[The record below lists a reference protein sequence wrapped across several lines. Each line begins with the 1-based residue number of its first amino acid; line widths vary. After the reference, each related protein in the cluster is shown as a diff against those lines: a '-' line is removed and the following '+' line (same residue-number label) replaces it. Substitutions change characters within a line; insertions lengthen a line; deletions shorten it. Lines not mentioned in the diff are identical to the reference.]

1 MVYLFCLCLLLAVI
15 LIIILS
21 LPHRDIHFRLPIRRK
36 PVSSSGKPF
45 LQAFCSGCPIA
56 IISSTA
62 VSPPI
67 QDEQQTEY
75 HSSEM
80 GEMSDSVTGVP
91 QSGKQLYDGITYHK
105 KLGFNRYGKRKNKQ
119 AFIRKRHAE
128 SQQNSIDC
136 TRGSDSV
143 QRFK

>member
-1 MVYLFCLCLLLAVI
+1 MVYLFRLCLFTSVI

-45 LQAFCSGCPIA
+45 LQPFRSRRAIA

-80 GEMSDSVTGVP
+80 GEMSDSITGVP
-91 QSGKQLYDGITYHK
+91 QSGKQLYDCITYHK
-105 KLGFNRYGKRKNKQ
+105 NLALIGTGSGKINRRSLGNDMPKANK
-119 AFIRKRHAE
+119 IP
-128 SQQNSIDC
+128 
-136 TRGSDSV
+136 
-143 QRFK
+143 